1 MWYNLPYNHNFKEK
15 KVDRKNENKYI
26 GIQLLGI
33 AFLASAGIWVKLSSV
48 GPISQGFYRMLLTL
62 LMMIPFTYKSL
73 KGLTRRQFLLAFAGG
88 LCLGGDVLFWNL
100 ALMKTSV
107 ADCSLMVN
115 LTVFIV
121 SPISYFLFKE
131 KIKKEFLIG
140 AIIAFIG
147 VVMVIFSAATGY
159 NGESSVYGNIIAM
172 LASVAYSGYVLFI
185 YKVRDSLNNTA
196 VILISTFGAMVF
208 LFAGMVPFEGVALP
222 PNAKEWMI
230 IILYAV
236 CTQILGQG
244 LVSMCLGKL
253 NATLVTVI
261 SLTGIGISAIY
272 AYIIFGESLLPIEL
286 MGMIITIVGVF
297 MAKKSSQES

>member
-1 MWYNLPYNHNFKEK
+1 MN
-15 KVDRKNENKYI
+15 RKNENKYLAI
-26 GIQLLGI
+26 NLLGI
-33 AFLASAGIWVKLSSV
+33 AFLASAGIWVKLSTV

-62 LMMIPFTYKSL
+62 IMVFPFMYKSL
-73 KGLTRRQFLLAFAGG
+73 KGITKRQFILAFLGG

-121 SPISYFLFKE
+121 SPISFFLFKE
-131 KIKKEFLIG
+131 KIKKEFVIG
-140 AIIAFIG
+140 SVIAFIG
-147 VVMVIFSAATGY
+147 VVMVIFSAATGH
-159 NGESSVYGNIIAM
+159 NGQSSIYGNIIAM
-172 LASVAYSGYVLFI
+172 AASVAYSGYVLFI
-185 YKVRDSLNNTA
+185 YKVRDELNNKA

-208 LFAGMVPFEGVALP
+208 LFIGMIPFEGIALP
-222 PNAKEWMI
+222 PNGKEWLLI
-230 IILYAV
+230 LLYAI

-272 AYIIFGESLLPIEL
+272 AYIIFGESLMFIE
-286 MGMIITIVGVF
+286 MIGMIVTIVGVF
-297 MAKKSSQES
+297 MAKKSSQN

>member
-1 MWYNLPYNHNFKEK
+1 M
-15 KVDRKNENKYI
+15 DRKNENKYI

>member
-1 MWYNLPYNHNFKEK
+1 M
-15 KVDRKNENKYI
+15 DRKNENKYI

-208 LFAGMVPFEGVALP
+208 LFAGMVPFEGIALP
-222 PNAKEWMI
+222 PNAKEWII

>member
-1 MWYNLPYNHNFKEK
+1 M
-15 KVDRKNENKYI
+15 DRKNENKYI

-272 AYIIFGESLLPIEL
+272 AYILFGESLLPIEL